1 MKVYHFHKETL
12 KGGIEMKKYVTL
24 ILITIGLILIC
35 SCAARQV
42 IEADKAM
49 VKNCDYIGTVSSTFK
64 NSNEGKQYVLE
75 QAAEKGATHAI
86 IKITPEGKK
95 SSGKYSVD
103 ARCYR
108 CSESSSSTAK

>member
-1 MKVYHFHKETL
+1 
-12 KGGIEMKKYVTL
+12 MKKYLTL
-24 ILITIGLILIC
+24 ILIIIGLMVIS

-86 IKITPEGKK
+86 IHIAPEGKK
-95 SSGKYSVD
+95 GSGKYSVD

-108 CSESSSSTAK
+108 CSESNRSAAQ

>member
-1 MKVYHFHKETL
+1 
-12 KGGIEMKKYVTL
+12 MKKYATL
-24 ILITIGLILIC
+24 FLMTIGMMFLC
-35 SCAARQV
+35 SCAAYQV

-49 VKNCDYIGTVSSTFK
+49 VKNCDYIGTVSSSFK
-64 NSNEGKQYVLE
+64 NSDEGKKYVLE

-95 SSGKYSVD
+95 GSGKYSVD

-108 CSESSSSTAK
+108 CSEQK